1 MRTRYDWSA
10 AAHDPASPRLGPEDG
25 GRSRAYQQAVPLDA
39 GTRRARLQPARSAR
53 RPPEAIGCS
62 LADLAGQRTRFNW
75 TRMNRLATRWLPP
88 ARVRHPFPNV
98 RFDATT
104 RRQEPSALAAHAG
117 ICAGGRPQ
125 GRSLPRTPRP
135 GGEGVA
141 GSHPVVPTGET
152 AGHAAWVSDKGP
164 GSRSDV
170 ATGVAT
176 CVRFEGT
183 ARSPRRVARS
193 LRDTSTGAG

>member
-10 AAHDPASPRLGPEDG
+10 AAHDPASLRLGPEDS
-25 GRSRAYQQAVPLDA
+25 GRSRGYQQAVPLDA

-125 GRSLPRTPRP
+125 GRSLPRSYERASMHLSSHDEMYATGRSFHGAHLNQSAGDVLRRP
-135 GGEGVA
+135 LLRLTTSVSIPA
-141 GSHPVVPTGET
+141 GS
-152 AGHAAWVSDKGP
+152 
-164 GSRSDV
+164 
-170 ATGVAT
+170 ATT
-176 CVRFEGT
+176 T
-183 ARSPRRVARS
+183 
-193 LRDTSTGAG
+193 T